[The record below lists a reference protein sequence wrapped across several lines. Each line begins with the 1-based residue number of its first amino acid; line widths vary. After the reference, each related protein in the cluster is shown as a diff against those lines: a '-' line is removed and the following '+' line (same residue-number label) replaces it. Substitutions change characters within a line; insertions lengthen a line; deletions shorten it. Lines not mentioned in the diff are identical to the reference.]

1 MPGKPRPRDVDLL
14 YMVRIPSCAVLR
26 FLASKGRDENQKG
39 DTVPTVQEVSQ
50 KVQRILA
57 ESFSTNLLPD
67 GGFRVEAGSTAV
79 FVSCETWGAAEESVL
94 VRLRAPVL
102 FEVPVTDELCRWI
115 AVEGNLRHFGTL
127 MLMVE
132 EGEKSGTLGMDHTLL
147 GDFLDKDELGYA
159 VAHMGGSADFLD
171 DDLQKR
177 FGGKRYEDA

>member
-1 MPGKPRPRDVDLL
+1 M
-14 YMVRIPSCAVLR
+14 
-26 FLASKGRDENQKG
+26 
-39 DTVPTVQEVSQ
+39 PTVQEVSQ

-67 GGFRVEAGSTAV
+67 GAFRIYAGSTAV
-79 FVSCETWGAAEESVL
+79 IVACETWGSDEDSVL

-102 FEVPVTDELCRWI
+102 FDVPVTDELCRWI

-127 MLMVE
+127 ILMVK
-132 EGEKSGTLGMDHTLL
+132 EGEKSGMLSMDHTLL
-147 GDFLDKDELGYA
+147 GDFLDKDELGDA
-159 VAHMGGSADFLD
+159 VAAMGSSANFFD